1 LRFELWWAVVAL
13 PLHVDKEH
21 ATEHADL
28 AAVTFAH
35 FHELVDTAECRD
47 LTLNLQS

>member
-1 LRFELWWAVVAL
+1 LGFELWWDVVAL
-13 PLHVDKEH
+13 PLPVDEEH

-35 FHELVDTAECRD
+35 FHELVDAAESRD